1 MVASAS
7 LKSYGDRP
15 GRSSSSV
22 DPISIPAP
30 NCPWPLLRGLCE
42 TPASNLAG
50 CQRSGSLGLSLQ
62 MLQIARQY
70 GLLCWLLL
78 FLTAFMWPS
87 MALAQA
93 RSGTVVNV
101 GAPAHRNVTL
111 SAGNSRLYRYNDP
124 VIRVSVA
131 DPAIADVVMIS
142 PTEAYL
148 LGKKPG
154 VTNVFLWHDNQQT
167 SVIDL
172 TVQVNIADIRSV
184 LSKLLPGES
193 KLEVTAAG
201 DSVVL
206 SGQMSDPAK
215 VAQAMQIAEQ
225 ISGADKKVMNMMR
238 TDFLP
243 QVLLEVK
250 IAEIDKQL
258 ADELGVQALG
268 TDFAFSAA
276 GASGIGAG
284 ANLLM
289 QLGDVE
295 SFLRAQES
303 DGLIKI
309 LAEPN
314 IMAISG
320 QEGNFLAGG
329 TVFLPVPQSNAT
341 GGGGAVI
348 TLQEQNFGVSLK
360 FTPTVLEGGRI
371 NLVVRPEVSEVSP
384 QGVQV
389 SAGTS
394 QLLMPVIRSRAASTT
409 VQLTDGQTFAIG
421 GLISNSVT
429 ESITAFPWLSSI
441 PILGALFRSSS
452 FQARRTELVILVTPR
467 LVKPMNKVPALPTDR
482 FIQPTQAEFMLEGKL
497 QGTPAPAQGTQGVS
511 AGMASSGAGRS
522 SAIRI
527 VQDYGY

>member
-1 MVASAS
+1 MVASPLLKSSGELFVHFNRFLNYQS
-7 LKSYGDRP
+7 LKFSRLAP
-15 GRSSSSV
+15 GFSRSFSVFLLLVLMASFVNQAFAQNRSS
-22 DPISIPAP
+22 
-30 NCPWPLLRGLCE
+30 
-42 TPASNLAG
+42 
-50 CQRSGSLGLSLQ
+50 
-62 MLQIARQY
+62 
-70 GLLCWLLL
+70 
-78 FLTAFMWPS
+78 
-87 MALAQA
+87 
-93 RSGTVVNV
+93 TVVKI
-101 GAPAHRNVTL
+101 GAPAHRSVTL
-111 SAGNSRLYRYNDP
+111 SAGNSRLFQYDDP
-124 VIRVSVA
+124 IIRVSVA
-131 DPAIADVVMIS
+131 DPEIADVVMIN
-142 PTEAYL
+142 PNEAYL

-154 VTNVFLWHDNQQT
+154 VTNIFLWHDNQQT

-172 TVQVNIADIRSV
+172 TIQTNITDIRAV
-184 LSKLLPGES
+184 LSKLLPTEK

-201 DSVVL
+201 DSVIL
-206 SGQMSDPAK
+206 SGQLTDPAR

-225 ISGADKKVMNMMR
+225 ISGGKKVMNMMR

-289 QLGDVE
+289 RLGDVD
-295 SFLRAQES
+295 SFLRAQVS

-314 IMAISG
+314 IMAVSG

-329 TVFLPVPQSNAT
+329 IVFLPVPQSNAT
-341 GGGGAVI
+341 GGGAAVI
-348 TLQEQNFGVSLK
+348 TLQEQNFGVGLK

-384 QGVQV
+384 QGIQV

-394 QLLMPVIRSRAASTT
+394 QLLMPVIRTRAASTT
-409 VQLTDGQTFAIG
+409 VQLMDGQTFAIG
-421 GLISNSVT
+421 GLISNNIT
-429 ESITAFPWLSSI
+429 ESITAFPWLSNI

-467 LVKPMNKVPALPTDR
+467 LVKPMNTVPPLPTDR
-482 FIQPTQAEFMLEGKL
+482 FVQPTQAEFMLEGKL
-497 QGTPAPAQGTQGVS
+497 QGAARQTPSAQAAQS
-511 AGMASSGAGRS
+511 S
-522 SAIRI
+522 SANPMRI

>member
-1 MVASAS
+1 MVASHALKLFEERLAQSNSSVEPMFMSRFFSKKRLSGVAS
-7 LKSYGDRP
+7 LSFVLLSILISLALVP
-15 GRSSSSV
+15 MSS
-22 DPISIPAP
+22 AK
-30 NCPWPLLRGLCE
+30 
-42 TPASNLAG
+42 
-50 CQRSGSLGLSLQ
+50 
-62 MLQIARQY
+62 
-70 GLLCWLLL
+70 
-78 FLTAFMWPS
+78 
-87 MALAQA
+87 AQN
-93 RSGTVVNV
+93 GTLVKV

-111 SAGNSRLYRYNDP
+111 SASTSRLYQYNDP
-124 VIRVSVA
+124 IIRVSVA
-131 DPAIADVVMIS
+131 NPEIADVVMIN
-142 PTEAYL
+142 PTEVYV

-154 VTNVFLWHDNQQT
+154 VTNVFLWHENQQT

-172 TVQVNIADIRSV
+172 TIQANIADIRSV
-184 LSKLLPGES
+184 LSKLLPTER

-206 SGQMSDPAK
+206 SGQLSDPAR
-215 VAQAMQIAEQ
+215 VQQAMQIAEQ
-225 ISGADKKVMNMMR
+225 ISGGKKVMNMMR

-243 QVLLEVK
+243 QVLIEVK

-268 TDFAFSAA
+268 SDFAFSAA
-276 GASGIGAG
+276 GVSGIGAG
-284 ANLLM
+284 ANLFLR
-289 QLGDVE
+289 LGDVD
-295 SFLRAQES
+295 SWLRAQES

-314 IMAISG
+314 IMAVSG

-329 TVFLPVPQSNAT
+329 LVFLPVPQSNAS
-341 GGGGAVI
+341 GGGSAVI
-348 TLQEQNFGVSLK
+348 TLQEQSFGVGLK

-394 QLLMPVIRSRAASTT
+394 QLLMPVIRTRAASTT
-409 VQLTDGQTFAIG
+409 VQLMDGQTFAIG
-421 GLISNSVT
+421 GLISNSIT
-429 ESITAFPWLSSI
+429 ENISAFPGLANI

-467 LVKPMNKVPALPTDR
+467 LVRPLDRMPELPTDR
-482 FIQPTQAEFMLEGKL
+482 FVEPTQLEFMLEGKM
-497 QGTPAPAQGTQGVS
+497 QGTPPQKPAAPATGN
-511 AGMASSGAGRS
+511 GAS